1 MTDIKDIVDEA
12 ILESHLIG
20 LTERQIWGD
29 LEYFS
34 RCCEKVIREH
44 VKDEASLA
52 ELAEK
57 LAMAR
62 KCTLVNEPTDVS
74 ESLSDASDDLRSPR
88 ERFVQR
94 AARNK
99 RLILRAIEE
108 YDPQLVA
115 LIQGEL
121 FRVLPQK
128 KHRRWTVLDPRI
140 KMLVLRISYV
150 VMVICLFLLV
160 YLMILEQR

>member
-1 MTDIKDIVDEA
+1 MADIKDIVDEA

-20 LTERQIWGD
+20 LTKRQIWGD
-29 LEYFS
+29 LEYFV

-44 VKDEASLA
+44 VKDEKTMA

-57 LAMAR
+57 LAMA
-62 KCTLVNEPTDVS
+62 KTCTLVNEPSDIPENVFRANG
-74 ESLSDASDDLRSPR
+74 SLKSPR
-88 ERFVQR
+88 ERFVQK

-108 YDPQLVA
+108 CDPQLVE
-115 LIQGEL
+115 LIQNEL
-121 FRVLPQK
+121 YRVVPK
-128 KHRRWTVLDPRI
+128 RRHQLIMLNPKVR
-140 KMLVLRISYV
+140 MLVLRIAYV